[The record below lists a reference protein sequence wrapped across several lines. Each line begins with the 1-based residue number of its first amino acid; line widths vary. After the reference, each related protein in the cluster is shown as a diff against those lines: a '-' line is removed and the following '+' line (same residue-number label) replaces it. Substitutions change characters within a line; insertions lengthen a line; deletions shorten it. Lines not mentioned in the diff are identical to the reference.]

1 MEVRGRTPDE
11 THPSNL
17 FFSLLDTMSDAYPYL
32 MANG

>member
-1 MEVRGRTPDE
+1 MEARGLTPDE

-17 FFSLLDTMSDAYPYL
+17 FFSLLDTTSDAHPYL